1 MSVERR
7 QRPAKPNKLVKMH
20 PFWIQPE
27 LVERLQRVRT
37 AASTRVD
44 IQQPRSV
51 LLRLVITLGLDV
63 YEQRLKS

>member
-44 IQQPRSV
+44 IQQPMSV